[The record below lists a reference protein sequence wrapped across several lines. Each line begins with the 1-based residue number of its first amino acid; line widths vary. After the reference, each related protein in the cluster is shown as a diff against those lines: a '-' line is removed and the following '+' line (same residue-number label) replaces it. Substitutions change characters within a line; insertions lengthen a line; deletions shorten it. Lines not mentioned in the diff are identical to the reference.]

1 MSANLLAWKI
11 EDIRHKWGW
20 FLALGIALIVIGI
33 IALSIIPAATLA
45 TVVVLG
51 WLMMF
56 GGIVET
62 VDAFH
67 ARGWGGIF
75 LHLAGGILGIL
86 VGLLVV
92 THPVAGALSWT
103 LLFSAFFTVIGIY
116 RMIVAARLKFPNWG
130 WAVFDGA
137 ITLLLGI
144 MLWVHWPYSGLWFL
158 GFAVGISLILRG
170 WSQIMFA
177 LAARRLPS
185 IVSGE
190 LPRAA

>member
-1 MSANLLAWKI
+1 MSANLLAWKV
-11 EDIRHKWGW
+11 EDMRRKWGW

-33 IALSIIPAATLA
+33 IALSTIPAATLV

-51 WLMMF
+51 WLMVF

-62 VDAFH
+62 VNAFY
-67 ARGWGGIF
+67 AQGWGIF
-75 LHLAGGILGIL
+75 LHLVGGILGIL
-86 VGLLVV
+86 VGLLVI
-92 THPVAGALSWT
+92 TYPVAGALSWT
-103 LLFSAFFTVIGIY
+103 LLFSAFFTVVGVY

-130 WAVFDGA
+130 WAAFDGA
-137 ITLLLGI
+137 ITFLLGI

-177 LAARRLPS
+177 LAARRVTS
-185 IVSGE
+185 IVSSE